1 MSVPIPRG
9 VRDYSPAEAISI
21 NYITG
26 VIEEVYK
33 RFGFYPI
40 QTPSIEMKSV
50 LNAKVYGE
58 ESGKELFEI
67 EGEESGLRYDF
78 TVPLARYVASNRDL
92 PLPFKRYQIGN
103 MWRKEE
109 PQKMRY
115 REGIQADIDI
125 VGTKEIDADAE
136 VIAAASMALEQLGIR
151 NYVVV
156 INSRQMLQKIME
168 YFKVPAEKS
177 TQALRILD
185 KLQKLSGE
193 EILKQFAAA
202 GIDRR
207 VGEELLSFVK
217 QEKSNDEKLQMM
229 SANIPES
236 KAEVDRM
243 TELLSLLGEYKLN
256 GRITV
261 DLALARG
268 LNYYTG
274 FVWEFIIEEDGKR
287 MPSIGAGGRYDNLI
301 ETLSKRSVPAVG
313 SSLGISR
320 IFDLIAPED
329 GKKTYAKV
337 FIAFIGQQNR
347 GYAISVAN
355 MLRGNGVYVDLNTTS
370 RNLSKQ
376 MEYAGS
382 LRIRNVLILGDKE
395 REQGKVKFRN
405 METGVEELI
414 SIEEAIR
421 KLKVQE

>member
-177 TQALRILD
+177 AWTPSISTVPPPEPRSSVP
-185 KLQKLSGE
+185 LST
-193 EILKQFAAA
+193 
-202 GIDRR
+202 RR
-207 VGEELLSFVK
+207 V
-217 QEKSNDEKLQMM
+217 
-229 SANIPES
+229 
-236 KAEVDRM
+236 
-243 TELLSLLGEYKLN
+243 
-256 GRITV
+256 
-261 DLALARG
+261 
-268 LNYYTG
+268 
-274 FVWEFIIEEDGKR
+274 
-287 MPSIGAGGRYDNLI
+287 PS
-301 ETLSKRSVPAVG
+301 
-313 SSLGISR
+313 
-320 IFDLIAPED
+320 
-329 GKKTYAKV
+329 
-337 FIAFIGQQNR
+337 
-347 GYAISVAN
+347 
-355 MLRGNGVYVDLNTTS
+355 
-370 RNLSKQ
+370 
-376 MEYAGS
+376 
-382 LRIRNVLILGDKE
+382 
-395 REQGKVKFRN
+395 
-405 METGVEELI
+405 
-414 SIEEAIR
+414 
-421 KLKVQE
+421 

>member
-1 MSVPIPRG
+1 MAVPIPRG

-21 NYITG
+21 NRITG

-40 QTPSIEMKSV
+40 QTPAFEMKSV

-58 ESGKELFEI
+58 ESAKELFEL

-92 PLPFKRYQIGN
+92 SLPFKRYQIGN

-115 REGIQADIDI
+115 REAIQADIDI

-136 VIAAASMALEQLGIR
+136 VIAAASIALEQLGIM
-151 NYVVV
+151 NYVVLL
-156 INSRQMLQKIME
+156 NSRQLLQKILG
-168 YFKVPAEKS
+168 YFKVPPEKT

-193 EILKQFAAA
+193 EIIKQFAAA
-202 GIDRR
+202 GIDKR
-207 VGEELLSFVK
+207 VGEELLHFVK
-217 QEKSNDEKLQMM
+217 QESSNEAKLQMV
-229 SANIPES
+229 SANVTDS
-236 KAEVDRM
+236 KAEVDKM
-243 TELLSLLGEYKLN
+243 TDLLSLLKEYRLN

-274 FVWEFIIEEDGKR
+274 FVWEFVIEEDGKR
-287 MPSIGAGGRYDNLI
+287 LPSIGSGGRYDNLI
-301 ETLSKRSVPAVG
+301 EVLSKRSVPAVG

-320 IFDLIAPED
+320 IFDVIAPKNGD
-329 GKKTYAKV
+329 KTYAKA

-347 GYAISVAN
+347 GYAINLAN
-355 MLRGNGVYVDLNTTS
+355 MLRGNGVYVDLNSTI

-382 LRIRNVLILGDKE
+382 LRIRHVLIVGDKE
-395 REQGKVKFRN
+395 REAEKVNLRN

-414 SIEEAIR
+414 SLEEAIR